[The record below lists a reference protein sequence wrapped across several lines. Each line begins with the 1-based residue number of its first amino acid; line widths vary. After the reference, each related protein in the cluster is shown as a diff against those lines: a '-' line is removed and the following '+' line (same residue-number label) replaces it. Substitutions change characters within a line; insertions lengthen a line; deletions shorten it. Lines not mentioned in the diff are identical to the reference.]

1 MTFQSS
7 SFDELSK
14 ASAHTSHYSLPQG
27 QMAASGFEEEPP
39 LLEELGID
47 PALVVRK
54 SMQVVVPSL
63 LTIEPLCSRRFSSS
77 VTAFPS
83 TNAPLYC
90 CKCDHE
96 MWAYEQ
102 VLNPLR
108 LDPKLLAD
116 GDISGLLVYGAAL
129 ALCHLL
135 VRESSGWRRER
146 CVLRSS
152 PQFSP

>member
-7 SFDELSK
+7 SFDDLNK
-14 ASAHTSHYSLPQG
+14 ASAHTSHYTLPQG
-27 QMAASGFEEEPP
+27 QMAAASGFEEEPP

-54 SMQVVVPSL
+54 SMQVGL
-63 LTIEPLCSRRFSSS
+63 LTLNPSFTASLFFCHGVLFNNVSSS
-77 VTAFPS
+77 FASVHTCRCV
-83 TNAPLYC
+83 LVC
-90 CKCDHE
+90 
-96 MWAYEQ
+96 EQ

-135 VRESSGWRRER
+135 VRELLVGEENGVCFVR
-146 CVLRSS
+146 LRI
-152 PQFSP
+152 FSH